1 MSSPGVKLLARLTLH
16 VFSKPIALGF
26 GVHYLSRRVGLD
38 IPVWMT
44 VLFAAASLPL
54 YVTYRVLRKN
64 ARQRREA
71 ETMGARIAPAI
82 RTKWLGNLDWMRKM
96 VHLRVHGYPGIM
108 IKRFSELGCSLMHI
122 YIGDGLTEVLDE
134 LGPIINMRVLWM
146 DSIFTTCPE
155 HLKIILS
162 TDFNNYVKGM
172 KGFIHPNRV
181 DSYRSQGERFQ
192 YGFSSVLGTG
202 VFNSDGEMWKF
213 HRAMT
218 RPFFSRDK
226 ISHFDTFDSHAE
238 DVIAIMKERTR
249 GGYSVDFQDLIG
261 RFTMDSATEFLFG
274 TCVNSLKANIPYG
287 HNVAFPPSAVIAE
300 REYIG
305 AIWPLWEIFRD
316 KSAAPMKIVSAFLD
330 PIISAAIE
338 RRRAVEGM
346 STTTNVNSE
355 KKPDTVQAETLLDEL
370 LNSTSDPKIL
380 KDETLNILL
389 AGRDTTMHV
398 MTMVIYFLSIYPEV
412 CARLREEVLT
422 HVGPTRRPTYDDIK
436 DMKYLRAVINES
448 MRLYPSVPFNVKE
461 CIQATTWPS
470 PNPNEKPIYIPAGSK
485 TPFSTFL
492 MHRRPDL
499 WGPDAEEFSPDR
511 FLDER
516 LKKYLLNNPF
526 QFLPF
531 NAGPRICLGQQFAY
545 NEMSFMLIRL
555 LQSFSSFSI
564 DEAAFAPA
572 ARPPAEWKDFAPA
585 RKGIDKFR
593 PKMHLTMYTTDGMW
607 IKVKEAEATNVGLEA
622 ES

>member
-1 MSSPGVKLLARLTLH
+1 MPSPGAKFLARLALH

-26 GVHYLSRRVGLD
+26 GVHYLSKRVGFNV
-38 IPVWMT
+38 PVWATILLT
-44 VLFAAASLPL
+44 VASLPL
-54 YVTYRVLRKN
+54 YVTYRVQLKK

-71 ETMGARIAPAI
+71 AAMGARLAPAI
-82 RTKWLGNLDWMRKM
+82 RTKWLGNIDWMRKM
-96 VHLRVHGYPGIM
+96 VYLRVHGYP
-108 IKRFSELGCSLMHI
+108 S
-122 YIGDGLTEVLDE
+122 DGLTDAVDE
-134 LGPIINMRVLWM
+134 LGPVLNLRVMWM
-146 DSIFTTCPE
+146 DSILTVCPE
-155 HLKIILS
+155 HIKLILA
-162 TDFNNYVKGM
+162 TDFNNYVKG
-172 KGFIHPNRV
+172 
-181 DSYRSQGERFQ
+181 ERFQ
-192 YGFSSVLGTG
+192 FGMNSVLGSG

-213 HRAMT
+213 HRAKT

-226 ISHFDTFDSHAE
+226 ISHFDIFDSHAE
-238 DVIAIMKERTR
+238 DVIAIIKQRTR
-249 GGYSVDFQDLIG
+249 AGYAVDFQDLIG

-274 TCVNSLKANIPYG
+274 TCVHSLKANIPYG
-287 HNVAFPPSAVIAE
+287 HNVAFPPPQSSSAQAESANKFVKAFNDAMQVIAE

-305 AIWPLWEIFRD
+305 AIWPLWEIARD
-316 KSAAPMKIVSAFLD
+316 KTAAPMKIVSAFLD
-330 PIISAAIE
+330 PIIAAAINKK
-338 RRRAVEGM
+338 RLADGA
-346 STTTNVNSE
+346 TE
-355 KKPDTVQAETLLDEL
+355 KKSEAEADTLIDEL
-370 LNSTSDPKIL
+370 LNSTSDPKVL

-398 MTMVIYFLSIYPEV
+398 MSMVVYFLSIYPDV
-412 CARLREEVLT
+412 CTRLREEVLAQ
-422 HVGPTRRPTYDDIK
+422 VGPTRRPIHDDIK

-470 PNPNEKPIYIPAGSK
+470 PDPNEKPIYIPAGAK
-485 TPFSTFL
+485 VPYSTMT

-555 LQSFSSFSI
+555 LQSFESFSV
-564 DEAAFAPA
+564 DEAAFAPES
-572 ARPPAEWKDFAPA
+572 RPPAEWATAPG
-585 RKGIDKFR
+585 RKGVDKFK
-593 PKMHLTMYTTDGMW
+593 PATHLTMYSAGGMW
-607 IKVKEAEATNVGLEA
+607 IKAKEATNVEA